1 MMFRVLFETN
11 NIKKILQICN
21 DIYTKEGVEY
31 LVNIFSGTSPTLRE
45 VSDAVIDYCDAWRSQ
60 LDDNVYLLTAPNEK
74 QCAGQAID
82 LEKRFKKYRSNQGSN
97 QHFTSALKCYGFE
110 KFTIEYYAIPT
121 ACADIIEKFMIL
133 WYDLM
138 NTSKGY
144 NKQSGGKNGWM
155 LSDDI
160 RAKMSAATSA
170 SWSQERR
177 TKMSES
183 RLGTKHSKE
192 TIARLSAAWTKER
205 RVKLGVSRVGIPRSD
220 ATRSKISASLTG
232 ERNSRYG
239 QKLSVDHRRKIS
251 ASLRGK
257 KLSDK
262 HCAKL
267 SARKLGEKN
276 YNAQPVVVNGHLYST
291 AKEASEKAYPHY
303 NKKYVASYIRRHK
316 DSVEIFKVSKEFY
329 KYCKDNEIV
338 FIKHDMIKEIEKY
351 IS

>member
-1 MMFRVLFETN
+1 MIDALFETN
-11 NIKKILQICN
+11 NLKKILQICN

-45 VSDAVIDYCDAWRSQ
+45 VSDAVIDYCDAWRSS
-60 LDDNVYLLTAPNEK
+60 LNDNVYLLSAPNK
-74 QCAGQAID
+74 KKYAGQATD

-97 QHFTSALKCYGFE
+97 QHFTRALKCYGFE

-192 TIARLSAAWTKER
+192 TIARMRASWTKER
-205 RVKLGVSRVGIPRSD
+205 RDKLSESRLGIPRTG

-232 ERNSRYG
+232 EKNPRKG
-239 QKLSVDHRRKIS
+239 EKLSSEHRAKIS
-251 ASLRGK
+251 ASMRGK
-257 KLSDK
+257 KLSDD

-267 SARKLGEKN
+267 SARKLDDKN
-276 YNAQPVVVNGHLYST
+276 YNEQPVVVNEQLYST
-291 AKEASEKAYPHY
+291 AKEASEKIGK
-303 NKKYVASYIRRHK
+303 NKKYVTSYIRRHR

-329 KYCKDNEIV
+329 KYCKDNEI
-338 FIKHDMIKEIEKY
+338 ISINRDMVEEFEK
-351 IS
+351 I